1 MRRAYD
7 YWQNQPDCYSLRR
20 HRAGRVREAGAT
32 RPLRGGAIGV
42 ATKHLQKGSPKTP
55 SQRHFA
61 LLCDLEIKGGDSSP
75 VLPGGERPSGNSRA
89 KLSQR
94 SPSEEQAAST
104 AALFEDHQF
113 TALPN
118 SDSAKLLVDRSSRRR
133 VANTLDAMSN
143 TQHARPHRLI
153 IERLSEHRPR
163 CMLQADEQSY
173 PVKEGAQPR
182 GSHATC
188 ACQSPPRATGVARGR
203 HSTHG
208 VPMQEP
214 SIFSRGADC
223 DLSFLSETPSTDRL
237 SSHALHLRRT
247 KP

>member
-1 MRRAYD
+1 VKVS
-7 YWQNQPDCYSLRR
+7 PST
-20 HRAGRVREAGAT
+20 T
-32 RPLRGGAIGV
+32 RPLKGGAIGV
-42 ATKHLQKGSPKTP
+42 ATKHLQKGCPKTP
-55 SQRHFA
+55 FQRHFA

-75 VLPGGERPSGNSRA
+75 VLRGGERPSGNSRA

-94 SPSEEQAAST
+94 LPSEEPTAST
-104 AALFEDHQF
+104 AALFCDHQF

-173 PVKEGAQPR
+173 PVREGAQPR

-188 ACQSPPRATGVARGR
+188 ACQSPPRATSSTRR
-203 HSTHG
+203 HSSHG

-214 SIFSRGADC
+214 SIFSRGAAC
-223 DLSFLSETPSTDRL
+223 DLSFLSETPSADRL